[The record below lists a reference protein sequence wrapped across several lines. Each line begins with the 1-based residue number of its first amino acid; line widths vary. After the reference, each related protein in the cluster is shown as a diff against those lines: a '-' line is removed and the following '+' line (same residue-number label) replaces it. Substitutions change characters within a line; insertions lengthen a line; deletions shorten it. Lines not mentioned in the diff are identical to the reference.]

1 MAMTTDTALARRARW
16 LYELGRARSAS
27 RILSLVLPLL
37 LLARLIGRPTS
48 VVLGI
53 GGLLVISSFLLAMIH
68 DRYARAVLTGALAG
82 LPAFLLPLLI
92 RALPVLPLETGLDPC
107 VPASALAG
115 VIAGWV
121 VARMAVDQARQLPFW
136 VAAITTTA
144 LTGSLGCSVAGGG
157 GVVGL
162 IAGVL
167 AGSAPMI
174 LRGGLRRS

>member
-16 LYELGRARSAS
+16 LYELGRARSSS
-27 RILSLVLPLL
+27 RVLALVLPLL

-48 VVLGI
+48 VVLVI
-53 GGLLVISSFLLAMIH
+53 GGLLAISSFLLAMLH
-68 DRYARAVLTGALAG
+68 DRYARAVITGILAG

-92 RALPVLPLETGLDPC
+92 RALHVLPLETGLDPC
-107 VPASALAG
+107 VPASAIAG
-115 VIAGWV
+115 VVAGWV
-121 VARMAVDQARQLPFW
+121 VSRRAADESRQLPFW
-136 VAAITTTA
+136 VAAIATTA

-162 IAGVL
+162 MAGVL
-167 AGSAPMI
+167 AGSAPVF